1 MTGPVDPLFWQVARW
16 LLFGVFAAALWH
28 KLRARE
34 SFTVVVDDYRLLPRK
49 VAPIAAVTVMGLE
62 ALVLAGLCFV
72 VTARPAAILAI
83 VLLGIYASAI
93 GINLIRG
100 RRDIDCGCMGPAGGS
115 QDRHRLSPWLLVRN
129 IALIALGAVVML
141 PTSGRELFWLDTA
154 GIGAG
159 AALALLIYFT
169 SDQLLANRPLLD
181 RMLQ

>member
-1 MTGPVDPLFWQVARW
+1 MAGPVDPLFWQVARW

-34 SFTVVVDDYRLLPRK
+34 SFAVVVDDYRLLPRK
-49 VAPIAAVTVMGLE
+49 AAPIAAVTVMGLE
-62 ALVLAGLCFV
+62 ALVLAGLCFGV
-72 VTARPAAILAI
+72 AARPAATLAI

-93 GINLIRG
+93 AVNLVRG

-115 QDRHRLSPWLLVRN
+115 QDRHRLSAWLLVRN
-129 IALIALGAVVML
+129 IALIAIGAVVML
-141 PTSGRELFWLDTA
+141 PTSGRELLWLDTA

-159 AALALLIYFT
+159 AAVGLLVYFT